1 MRVTA
6 YHSRNPEAGNVPMAD
21 ATDLSGHYVVEYP
34 VTHTFLEQVFQIQQS
49 GLVYSVKGSMDKL
62 RMHTNRG

>member
-1 MRVTA
+1 
-6 YHSRNPEAGNVPMAD
+6 MAD